1 MYDESRRKADV
12 LIASTDSL
20 LLSLFDF
27 VKLADDDNGWQNIC
41 AALEVTF
48 KARDLQTTVENEP
61 YLHFDDTVSQES
73 FEYWSTRDEAVW
85 NARLAGAARPLLLSD
100 YVALAKP

>member
-20 LLSLFDF
+20 LLPLFDF

-41 AALEVTF
+41 AALEV
-48 KARDLQTTVENEP
+48 KLQARDHQTTVVKKP

-73 FEYWSTRDEAVW
+73 FNY
-85 NARLAGAARPLLLSD
+85 
-100 YVALAKP
+100 